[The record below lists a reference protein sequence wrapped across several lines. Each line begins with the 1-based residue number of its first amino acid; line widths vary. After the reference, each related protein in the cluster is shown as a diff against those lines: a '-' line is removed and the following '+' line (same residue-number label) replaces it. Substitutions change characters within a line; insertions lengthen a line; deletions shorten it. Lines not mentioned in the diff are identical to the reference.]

1 MVVIGSGDT
10 AKDCVRTV
18 IRHRAKSV
26 TCLSRRDRANMPG
39 SQREHILAEEEGV
52 TFDWMVQPKGLEAV
66 KVYFVQTAEEAISE
80 GIRVDAIRTILETKD
95 GSGRQ
100 VPVAIPGSEFSID
113 ADIVINALGYSV
125 APVWESESRRLGT
138 NARGALLTQP
148 RSQRTELPDVYAIG
162 DAARGP
168 SLVVWAIKE
177 GRDVAAEI
185 HAKLSSPIAQH
196 SARAIE

>member
-1 MVVIGSGDT
+1 
-10 AKDCVRTV
+10 
-18 IRHRAKSV
+18 
-26 TCLSRRDRANMPG
+26 MPG

-138 NARGALLTQP
+138 TLIL
-148 RSQRTELPDVYAIG
+148 
-162 DAARGP
+162 
-168 SLVVWAIKE
+168 
-177 GRDVAAEI
+177 
-185 HAKLSSPIAQH
+185 
-196 SARAIE
+196 